1 MWPGFSSGNTHKKK
15 QRIISAC
22 ITEQQGFITFD
33 LSSPIFYETFKKALL
48 HHLFTCAAEKN
59 WEYLLWCPSDQQR
72 TAYLTPPN
80 MQEGL
85 FRQSF
90 LKVVS
95 RKSWKLWW
103 RRRKEPL
110 YQSVW
115 RSVIVRKRS
124 SFFVRKSFVKKGFQS
139 LRLKWLIFICG
150 FCAHY
155 SLQGTLVPF
164 FPFLVGIKGIKES
177 SPGRRFYNITK
188 YNTRYFLF
196 ERSIA
201 LEILY
206 CVLRKMRFISI
217 VFSLL
222 TRIDNILIISQT
234 FRNRI
239 IFL

>member
-1 MWPGFSSGNTHKKK
+1 MWPGFSSGNTHKNSKE
-15 QRIISAC
+15 SSLH

-164 FPFLVGIKGIKES
+164 FPFLVGIKGIRES

-188 YNTRYFLF
+188 YFLF
-196 ERSIA
+196 QRSIA
-201 LEILY
+201 LEIS
-206 CVLRKMRFISI
+206 CVLRKCALF
-217 VFSLL
+217 
-222 TRIDNILIISQT
+222 Q
-234 FRNRI
+234 
-239 IFL
+239 